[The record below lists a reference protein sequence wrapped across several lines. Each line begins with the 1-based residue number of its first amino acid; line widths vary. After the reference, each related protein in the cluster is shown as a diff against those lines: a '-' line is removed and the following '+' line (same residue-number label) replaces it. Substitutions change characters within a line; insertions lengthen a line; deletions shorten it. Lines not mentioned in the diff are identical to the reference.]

1 MRRCSSNPHGTCSG
15 TLNSLHRVW
24 HAALPKCATVRAILT
39 ELALNLNSYTFGT
52 NARDVQRASQWM
64 RRVVVTV
71 TSPDEALPTD
81 RSRAA
86 PLRKHLLLH
95 HQPTKRRSSSFFGG
109 WRLLVCYPIAWVLS
123 EAASGRRNLGSDCL
137 RLDSFIIAPFNRNRA
152 TPNAWTCCFEVAWH
166 FELRSGHAVPN

>member
-39 ELALNLNSYTFGT
+39 ELALNLNSYTMGT
-52 NARDVQRASQWM
+52 NARDVQRASRWM
-64 RRVVVTV
+64 RRMVVTV

-81 RSRAA
+81 GSGAG

-95 HQPTKRRSSSFFGG
+95 HHHQPTKRRSTSFFGR
-109 WRLLVCYPIAWVLS
+109 WRLLGCYPIAWVLS
-123 EAASGRRNLGSDCL
+123 ERRRADAGQVACNICTNSNWANTKFWMSGLQQCLGRVEQIL
-137 RLDSFIIAPFNRNRA
+137 LILP
-152 TPNAWTCCFEVAWH
+152 
-166 FELRSGHAVPN
+166 

>member
-39 ELALNLNSYTFGT
+39 ELALNLNSYTMGT
-52 NARDVQRASQWM
+52 NARDVQRASRWM

-81 RSRAA
+81 ESGAG
-86 PLRKHLLLH
+86 PLRKHQTSH
-95 HQPTKRRSSSFFGG
+95 HHHLTNLPGKERSAPCFGG
-109 WRLLVCYPIAWVLS
+109 WRLLECYPIAWVLS
-123 EAASGRRNLGSDCL
+123 QRRRADAGQVACNICT
-137 RLDSFIIAPFNRNRA
+137 NRR
-152 TPNAWTCCFEVAWH
+152 
-166 FELRSGHAVPN
+166 